1 MNEEGVDEAMRLLI
15 ATAKNRLRDGLS
27 IDKVQEM
34 FYFSYL
40 LLVHLIRLNKDGKKV
55 VGFTKSQLIGCVV
68 SRFVSALF
76 LYLRDRVMKSA
87 IGTTVRKMLNVMVPW
102 SILPFQSGLAN
113 MIFLLTGFYALNW
126 LFSK

>member
-1 MNEEGVDEAMRLLI
+1 MIRFVANKNEKIYVI
-15 ATAKNRLRDGLS
+15 NIFKS
-27 IDKVQEM
+27 
-34 FYFSYL
+34 
-40 LLVHLIRLNKDGKKV
+40 HLRLNKDGKKV

>member
-1 MNEEGVDEAMRLLI
+1 MNEKIFTNVSKSNL
-15 ATAKNRLRDGLS
+15 
-27 IDKVQEM
+27 
-34 FYFSYL
+34 
-40 LLVHLIRLNKDGKKV
+40 RLNKDGEEI

-113 MIFLLTGFYALNW
+113 MILLLTGFYGLNW
-126 LFSK
+126 IFSK